1 MTDPALLP
9 LLRDERKDYARQPA
23 PLPEHGPV
31 RGVTDPL
38 PGGAKAPAGQGLQF
52 PTLEKSPQAQPA
64 HGLEPTALAE
74 QVKQPPAQ
82 QPGQQQAT
90 LRPPAHDW
98 HGAGPEDHSLMH
110 APLSALPLHALLTVA
125 HHVSRAANLA
135 DTPHAQ

>member
-38 PGGAKAPAGQGLQF
+38 HGGAKAPAGQGLQF

-74 QVKQPPAQ
+74 QVKQPPA
-82 QPGQQQAT
+82 P
-90 LRPPAHDW
+90 PPAPPPSPPPPPTPSPPPPPTSLVPPTSPTLPTRSTP
-98 HGAGPEDHSLMH
+98 GRRCSGP
-110 APLSALPLHALLTVA
+110 
-125 HHVSRAANLA
+125 
-135 DTPHAQ
+135 

>member
-38 PGGAKAPAGQGLQF
+38 HGGAKAPAGQGLQF

-74 QVKQPPAQ
+74 QVKQPSAQ
-82 QPGQQQAT
+82 QPGPDHSHPRAAP
-90 LRPPAHDW
+90 PPAPPPAKDT
-98 HGAGPEDHSLMH
+98 
-110 APLSALPLHALLTVA
+110 SA
-125 HHVSRAANLA
+125 
-135 DTPHAQ
+135 